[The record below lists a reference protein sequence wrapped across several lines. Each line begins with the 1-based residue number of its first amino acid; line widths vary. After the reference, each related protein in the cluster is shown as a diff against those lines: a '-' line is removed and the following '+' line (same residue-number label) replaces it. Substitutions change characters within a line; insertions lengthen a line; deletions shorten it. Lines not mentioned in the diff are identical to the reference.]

1 MKILIDNG
9 HGKETPGKR
18 SPVWADGRQV
28 FEWEY
33 TRMVAANIVGRLI
46 TSGIEASLLVPEDTD
61 VPLNER
67 CRRANTIA
75 KVAGAKNTLLVSIHL
90 NAFNGKARG
99 WEVHTYKGQSIS
111 DTYATVMWNEARM
124 QLPGRIMRS
133 DNSDGDPDFD
143 SNFAILRD
151 TICPAMLTENLFMDN
166 PDDCAF
172 LLKPEGQRAI
182 EDLHVFGI
190 RKIIALR

>member
-1 MKILIDNG
+1 MRILIDNG

-18 SPVWADGRQV
+18 SPIWLDGSQV

-33 TRMVAANIVGRLI
+33 TRRVAKNIVSRL
-46 TSGIEASLLVPEDTD
+46 TGDGVVSSLLVPEDAD

-75 KVAGAKNTLLVSIHL
+75 KLAGAKNTLLVSIHL

-99 WEVHTYKGQSIS
+99 WEVHTYTGQSIS
-111 DTYATVMWNEARM
+111 DTYATVMWNEARR

-133 DNSDGDPDFD
+133 DQSDGDPDFD

-151 TICPAMLTENLFMDN
+151 TICPALLTENLFMDH

-172 LLKPEGQRAI
+172 LLKPEGQKAI
-182 EDLHVFGI
+182 EDLHVYGI
-190 RKIIALR
+190 QKIIDLR

>member
-9 HGKETPGKR
+9 HGIDTPGKR
-18 SPVWADGRQV
+18 SPVWPDGSQV

-33 TRMVAANIVGRLI
+33 TRSVAKNVVERLVAAGVD
-46 TSGIEASLLVPEDTD
+46 AVLLVPEKEDIS
-61 VPLNER
+61 LNER

-75 KVAGAKNTLLVSIHL
+75 KVAGAKNTLIVSIHL

-111 DTYATVMWNEARM
+111 DTFATVMWNEARK

-133 DNSDGDPDFD
+133 EQSDGDPDFD

-151 TICPAMLTENLFMDN
+151 TICPAILTENLFMDH

-172 LLKPEGQRAI
+172 LLKPEGKKAI
-182 EDLHVFGI
+182 EDLHVYGI
-190 RKIIALR
+190 QKIIDLR